1 MNIQTYKD
9 KAIDIGRED
18 LPGIYYSAS
27 EASISAQKTFLL
39 LIKANIIL
47 LLVLAILSAININS
61 VPKGYQYLIP
71 LTSAILMTISIII
84 TYATEA
90 GKYEKKWYDGRAI
103 AESLKT
109 LSWKFMM
116 KAEPFFN
123 LSKEKAEEKFLNDF
137 KEIKNAI
144 RPTGEIFGAN
154 NQANEHQL
162 TDKMKEVYASDIDT
176 RKGTYEKNRIGG
188 QKKWYGKNSD
198 INSKKAG
205 YFFWIVIGLQVFS
218 VLSAFFMFSIPDFA
232 FNPTGLVSTA
242 VVALMSWIQVKQ
254 YRNLAESYGVT
265 STELSIIEDTIP
277 NITKNKKFSSFVAE
291 SETAISREHTL
302 WRARRTIQ

>member
-1 MNIQTYKD
+1 MPTYRD

-27 EASISAQKTFLL
+27 EASIAAQRMFLL
-39 LIKANIIL
+39 LIKINTGL
-47 LLVLAILSAININS
+47 LLLLAVLSAINITS
-61 VPKGYQYLIP
+61 IPKDYQYLIP
-71 LTSAILMTISIII
+71 LTSAVLMIISIII

-116 KAEPFFN
+116 KAEPFYE
-123 LSKEKAEEKFLNDF
+123 LSKDEAEAKFLTDF
-137 KEIKNAI
+137 KEIKTAI
-144 RPTGEIFGAN
+144 RPTGEIFGGN
-154 NQANEHQL
+154 TQANEHQL
-162 TDKMKEVYASDIDT
+162 TDKMKEVYASDLET
-176 RKGTYEKNRIGG
+176 RKGTYEKNRIGD
-188 QKKWYGKNSD
+188 QKKWYSRNSGL
-198 INSKKAG
+198 NGTKSG
-205 YFFWIVIGLQVFS
+205 RFFWIIIGLQIFT
-218 VLSAFFMFSIPDFA
+218 VLAAFFMISMPSSA
-232 FNPTGLVSTA
+232 FNATGLVTTA
-242 VVALMSWIQVKQ
+242 IATLMTWVQVKQ

-265 STELSIIEDTIP
+265 STELSLIEDTIP
-277 NITKNKKFSSFVAE
+277 NITKNKEFSGFVAE

>member
-1 MNIQTYKD
+1 MSTYKD

-27 EASISAQKTFLL
+27 EASMNAQQAFLL
-39 LIKANIIL
+39 LIKINIGL
-47 LLVLAILSAININS
+47 LLVLAILSAININFIS
-61 VPKGYQYLIP
+61 KDYQYLIP
-71 LTSAILMTISIII
+71 LASSVLMIVSIII

-116 KAEPFFN
+116 KAEPFYG
-123 LSKEKAEEKFLNDF
+123 LTKDEAESKFLSDF

-144 RPTGEIFGAN
+144 RPTGELFGGN
-154 NQANEHQL
+154 TQANEHQL
-162 TDKMKEVYASDIDT
+162 TDKMKEVYASDLET
-176 RKGTYEKNRIGG
+176 RKGTYEKNRING
-188 QKKWYGKNSD
+188 QKKWYSKNSGA
-198 INSKKAG
+198 NATKAG
-205 YFFWIVIGLQVFS
+205 RFFWTIIGLQSFT
-218 VLSAFFMFSIPDFA
+218 VLSALLMISMPDSA
-232 FNPTGLVSTA
+232 FNPTGLVTTA
-242 VVALMSWIQVKQ
+242 VAALMTWMQVKQ

-265 STELSIIEDTIP
+265 ATELSLIEDTIP
-277 NITKNKKFSSFVAE
+277 SITTNKEFSGFVAE

>member
-1 MNIQTYKD
+1 MPTYKD

-27 EASISAQKTFLL
+27 EASMAAQRMFLL
-39 LIKANIIL
+39 LIKINIGL
-47 LLVLAILSAININS
+47 LIALAIVSAINIS
-61 VPKGYQYLIP
+61 SIPKDYQYLIP
-71 LTSAILMTISIII
+71 LISAGLMIISIII
-84 TYATEA
+84 TYATEV

-116 KAEPFFN
+116 KAEPFFG
-123 LSKEKAEEKFLNDF
+123 LSKDEAEARFLQDF

-144 RPTGEIFGAN
+144 RPTGELFGN
-154 NQANEHQL
+154 NAQANEHQL
-162 TDKMKEVYASDIDT
+162 TDKMKEVYASDLDT

-188 QKKWYGKNSD
+188 QKKWYSKNSGT
-198 INSKKAG
+198 NSTKAG
-205 YFFWIVIGLQVFS
+205 RFFWVIIGLQVFT
-218 VLSAFFMFSIPDFA
+218 VLSAFFMISMPDAA
-232 FNPTGLVSTA
+232 FNPTGLVTTA
-242 VVALMSWIQVKQ
+242 VASLMTWMQVKQ

-265 STELSIIEDTIP
+265 SAELSIIEDTIP
-277 NITKNKKFSSFVAE
+277 GITTPKQFSGFVAE

>member
-1 MNIQTYKD
+1 MPTYKD

-27 EASISAQKTFLL
+27 EASMAAQRMFLL
-39 LIKANIIL
+39 SVKINIGL
-47 LLVLAILSAININS
+47 LLALAVLSAINIS
-61 VPKGYQYLIP
+61 SIQKEYQYFVP
-71 LTSAILMTISIII
+71 LASAILMIVSIII

-116 KAEPFFN
+116 KAEPFFG
-123 LSKEKAEEKFLNDF
+123 LLKEEAESKLISDF

-144 RPTGEIFGAN
+144 RPIGEIFGGN
-154 NQANEHQL
+154 TQANEHQL
-162 TDKMKEVYASDIDT
+162 TDKMKQIYASDLET

-188 QKKWYGKNSD
+188 QKKWYSKNSG
-198 INSKKAG
+198 INSTKAG
-205 YFFWIVIGLQVFS
+205 HFFWIIIGFQIFTVLFS
-218 VLSAFFMFSIPDFA
+218 FLMISMPDSA
-232 FNPTGLVSTA
+232 FNPTGLVTTTIA
-242 VVALMSWIQVKQ
+242 ALMTWVQVKQ
-254 YRNLAESYGVT
+254 YRNFAESYGIT
-265 STELSIIEDTIP
+265 LTELSLIEDTIP
-277 NITKNKKFSSFVAE
+277 NINTNEQFSSFVAE

-302 WRARRTIQ
+302 WRARRTTQ